1 MAFLGLNFEDE
12 GFEGDGR
19 NRPILVSD
27 RLRYTQ
33 CCWARFDRQG
43 SKPSPIS
50 SANPLF
56 GLSPGELAIK
66 ANRIFLGS
74 IPADRGA

>member
-1 MAFLGLNFEDE
+1 MASPGLNFEDQE
-12 GFEGDGR
+12 CEGDGQ
-19 NRPILVSD
+19 NWPILACD

-43 SKPSPIS
+43 SKPSPSI

-56 GLSPGELAIK
+56 GLSQGELAIEP
-66 ANRIFLGS
+66 NRILLIS
-74 IPADRGA
+74 IPANRGA

>member
-1 MAFLGLNFEDE
+1 MAFLGLNFEYDD
-12 GFEGDGR
+12 FEGDVR

-43 SKPSPIS
+43 SKPSPSI

-56 GLSPGELAIK
+56 GLSQGELAIEP
-66 ANRIFLGS
+66 NRILLIS
-74 IPADRGA
+74 IPANRGA

>member
-12 GFEGDGR
+12 DFEGDGR

-33 CCWARFDRQG
+33 CYWARFDRPG
-43 SKPSPIS
+43 SKLSPIS

-56 GLSPGELAIK
+56 GLSQGELAIEP
-66 ANRIFLGS
+66 NRILLRS
-74 IPADRGA
+74 IPANRGA

>member
-12 GFEGDGR
+12 NLKGDGR

-33 CCWARFDRQG
+33 CCWTRFDRQG

-56 GLSPGELAIK
+56 GLSQGELGCEP
-66 ANRIFLGS
+66 NRILLGS

>member
-12 GFEGDGR
+12 DFEGDGR

-33 CCWARFDRQG
+33 FYWARFDRPG
-43 SKPSPIS
+43 RKPSPFS
-50 SANPLF
+50 SATPLF
-56 GLSPGELAIK
+56 GLSQGELVIEP
-66 ANRIFLGS
+66 NLILLGS
-74 IPADRGA
+74 IPADRRA

>member
-12 GFEGDGR
+12 DFEGDGR
-19 NRPILVSD
+19 NRPILACD

-56 GLSPGELAIK
+56 GLSQGELAIEP
-66 ANRIFLGS
+66 NRILLGS
-74 IPADRGA
+74 IQANRGA